1 MKYDKFFALAKEAGI
16 QEAELYISQKY
27 EISISLFHGEID
39 NNSVSNG
46 YTIIARGS
54 YKGKFGTATCDVW
67 NAEKAAFLVKEIVAN
82 AKVIENEDP
91 VFIFKGSEKY
101 TKIKNFNKDLALIP
115 LDEKIKKLHELEG
128 ALRAHDKRI
137 VEVQAVEYSENAN
150 SITLINTHGLKLVH
164 KSNYYV
170 YVGVVVAKEGN
181 QVKSA
186 YDLLLDN
193 DFSKADVKTLANE
206 IGKKAIDQLGGE
218 ACESSAYKA
227 VLSSD
232 VVSSLVKF
240 YVGHASSEE
249 VQKKSS
255 LFMGKI
261 NEKVASSKVTIEE
274 KPLARTV
281 FARWFD
287 DEGVATKNKFIVK
300 NGILQGYLY
309 NLTTAHKD
317 GVSSTGNGYLGG
329 GKMDVD
335 FGFLVMKPGKKSLD
349 ELFAEIGNGV
359 YITEVSGLHSGMN
372 PQSGNFSL
380 QSTGFLIKDGKKDRG
395 LDLITVSGNIV
406 DLFKDIQ
413 AVGSDVRVFP
423 SEVSCSSVIVKKI
436 IVSGK

>member
-16 QEAELYISQKY
+16 QEAELYISQHY
-27 EISISLFHGEID
+27 EVSISLFHGEID
-39 NNSVSNG
+39 NNSVNNG
-46 YTIIARGS
+46 FTIIARGS

-67 NAEKAAFLVKEIVAN
+67 NGEKAAFLVKEIVAN

-91 VFIFKGSEKY
+91 VFIFKGSDKY
-101 TKIKNFNKDLALIP
+101 TKINNFNKDLALIP
-115 LDEKIKKLHELEG
+115 LDEKIKKLHSLED
-128 ALRAHDKRI
+128 ALRAYDKRI
-137 VEVQAVEYSENAN
+137 VEVQAVEYSENAS
-150 SITLINTHGLKLVH
+150 SITLVNTHGLKLVH
-164 KSNYYV
+164 KSNYYT
-170 YVGVVVAKEGN
+170 YVGVVAAKEGN

-186 YDLLLDN
+186 YDLLFDN
-193 DFSKADVKTLANE
+193 DFTKADVQVLAEE

-218 ACESSAYKA
+218 ACESSTYKA

-232 VVSSLVKF
+232 VVSSLMRV
-240 YVGHASSEE
+240 YAGHASSEE

-255 LFMGKI
+255 LFIGKI
-261 NEKVASSKVTIEE
+261 NEKVASGKVTIEE
-274 KPLARTV
+274 KPLQRTP

-287 DEGVATKNKFIVK
+287 DEGVATKNKFIIK
-300 NGILQGYLY
+300 NGVLQGYLY

-317 GVSSTGNGYLGG
+317 GVASTGNGYLGG
-329 GKMDVD
+329 GKIDVD

-395 LDLITVSGNIV
+395 LDLITVSGNLV

-413 AVGSDVRVFP
+413 VVGSDVRVFP
-423 SEVSCSSVIVKKI
+423 SAVSCPSVIVKKI

>member
-27 EISISLFHGEID
+27 EISVSLFHGEVD

-46 YTIIARGS
+46 FTILARGS
-54 YKGKFGTATCDVW
+54 YNGKFGMASCDVW

-101 TKIKNFNKDLALIP
+101 NKINYFNKNLALIP
-115 LDEKIKKLHELEG
+115 LEDKLAKLYELEK
-128 ALRAHDKRI
+128 ALRDYDKRI
-137 VEVQAVEYSENAN
+137 VEVQTVEYSENAD
-150 SITLINTHGLKLVH
+150 SITLINTNGLKLVQ
-164 KSNYYV
+164 KSNHYS
-170 YVGVVVAKEGN
+170 YVGVVAAKEGN
-181 QVKSA
+181 QAKTGFEVMF
-186 YDLLLDN
+186 DN
-193 DFSKADVKTLANE
+193 DFSKADMKLLAKK
-206 IGKKAIDQLGGE
+206 IGEKAIQQLGGE
-218 ACESSAYKA
+218 ACDSNTYKA
-227 VLSSD
+227 VLSPD
-232 VVSSLVKF
+232 VVSDLVRF
-240 YVGHASSEE
+240 YVGHASAEE
-249 VQKKSS
+249 VQKRSS
-255 LFMGKI
+255 LFIGKV
-261 NEKVASSKVTIEE
+261 NQKVASSKVTIEE
-274 KPLARTV
+274 KPLSRNL

-287 DEGVATKNKFIVK
+287 DEGVATKNKFIIK
-300 NGILQGYLY
+300 NGVLQGYLY

-317 GVSSTGNGYLGG
+317 GVASTGNGYIGG

-335 FGFLVMKPGKKSLD
+335 LGFLAVRPGKKSQD
-349 ELFAEIGNGV
+349 ELFAEIGDGV

-380 QSTGFLIKDGKKDRG
+380 QSTGFLIKDGKKGRG

-413 AVGSDVRVFP
+413 AVGSDVKVFP
-423 SEVSCSSVIVKKI
+423 SAVSCSSVMIKKI

>member
-1 MKYDKFFALAKEAGI
+1 MW
-16 QEAELYISQKY
+16 
-27 EISISLFHGEID
+27 
-39 NNSVSNG
+39 NG
-46 YTIIARGS
+46 
-54 YKGKFGTATCDVW
+54 
-67 NAEKAAFLVKEIVAN
+67 EKAAFLVKEIVAN

-91 VFIFKGSEKY
+91 VFIFKGSDKY

-115 LDEKIKKLHELEG
+115 LDEKIKKLHDLED
-128 ALRAHDKRI
+128 ALRGYDKRI
-137 VEVQAVEYSENAN
+137 VEVQAVEYSENAS
-150 SITLINTHGLKLVH
+150 SITLINTNGLKLVH
-164 KSNYYV
+164 KSNYYT
-170 YVGVVVAKEGN
+170 YVGVVAAKEGS

-186 YDLLLDN
+186 YDLLFDN
-193 DFSKADVKTLANE
+193 DFAKADVQSLAKE

-218 ACESSAYKA
+218 ACESSTYKA

-232 VVSSLVKF
+232 VVSSLVKV
-240 YVGHASSEE
+240 YAGHASSEE

-255 LFMGKI
+255 LFIGKI
-261 NEKVASSKVTIEE
+261 NEKVASNKVTIEE
-274 KPLARTV
+274 KPLQRTP

-300 NGILQGYLY
+300 NGVLQGYLY
-309 NLTTAHKD
+309 NLTTANKD
-317 GVSSTGNGYLGG
+317 GVTSTGNGYLGG

-423 SEVSCSSVIVKKI
+423 SAVSCSSVIVKKI